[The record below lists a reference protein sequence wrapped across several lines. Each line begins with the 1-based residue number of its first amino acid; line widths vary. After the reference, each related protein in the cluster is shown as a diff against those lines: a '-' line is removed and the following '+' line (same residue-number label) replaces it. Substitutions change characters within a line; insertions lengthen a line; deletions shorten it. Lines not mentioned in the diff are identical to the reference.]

1 VFAVVLTGPPGAG
14 KTTSLMALSDAL
26 VDDRIAH
33 AAVDVDEIA
42 WAYPFPSLRGRCEH
56 LRAWREAHVR
66 AGVDLVLV
74 AEVVESPAH
83 RKEVLAALGA
93 DDHLL
98 VGLAA
103 ALATLQQRIVR
114 REPAGWSGLPGLL
127 DEARR
132 FSADAELMDV
142 DLRVDSER
150 LSPADIADRIRST
163 AGERLRRRHG

>member
-1 VFAVVLTGPPGAG
+1 
-14 KTTSLMALSDAL
+14 MALSDAL

-42 WAYPFPSLRGRCEH
+42 WAYPFPSLGRRCEH

-74 AEVVESPAH
+74 AEVVESRAH
-83 RKEVLAALGA
+83 RQEVLAALGA
-93 DDHLL
+93 DHHLL

-103 ALATLQQRIVR
+103 APATLQQRIVG
-114 REPAGWSGLPGLL
+114 REPAGWSGLPRLL

-132 FSADAELMDV
+132 FSADAYLMDV

-163 AGERLRRRHG
+163 AGERLRPRPG